1 MKITLSWLK
10 DHLETEATLSEIA
23 STLTMLGLEVEEVID
38 RAEELAPFK
47 VALVTAVEPH
57 PNADRLRLCT
67 VDTGEG
73 RIRVVCGAANVHAGM
88 KAVLAR
94 PGDVIPATGAALKK
108 SAIRGVESEGMLCS
122 AQELSIGEDEEG
134 IIELPV
140 GAPVGEP
147 FAGVLGL
154 DDPVIDVAITPNRG
168 DCLGVR
174 GIARDLAAAGV
185 GLLKPVAD
193 APVAA
198 AFPCPVGVR
207 LDFPPALRAAPCAMF
222 AGRMIRGVVNRPSPP
237 WLRARLKAI
246 GLRPISSLVDITN
259 YLTIDRARPLHV
271 FDADT
276 LAGNLTV
283 RLARPDERLM
293 ALNGKEYAL
302 DPEMTVIADEDGVLS
317 LGGLIGGEPSGC
329 TPRTVNVFLEC
340 ALFDPA
346 RTAATGRK
354 LAVESDARYRFER
367 GVDPASVLPGIEA
380 ATRLILELCGGE
392 ASEIVVAGREPA
404 VRRKVPF
411 RPARVHHL
419 GGVDLPEDRM
429 RGILESLGFEVR
441 AVEDT
446 LEVTP
451 PSWRSDI
458 DGEADLVEEVLR
470 IHGYDKIP
478 PVSLPREAALPRGAL
493 TPLQLRAAAV
503 RRALAG
509 RGMVEAVTWSFV
521 SEDHARLFGGV
532 DERLRLVNPISADL
546 SMMRPSGL
554 PSLIAAAG
562 RNADRGLGDSV
573 LFEIGPVF
581 ADDTPEGQAL
591 AAAGVRA
598 GASGP
603 RNWAQ
608 PPRDVDIFD
617 AKADILAALAA
628 AGVAPDS
635 VQIDPAGPDWYHPG
649 RCGTVVLRP
658 KTVLGHFGEIHPG
671 VLSGMDVAGPMVGFE
686 LVLSRLPE
694 PKRKAGRARPP
705 FRPSPFQPVE
715 RDFAFVV
722 DASVPA
728 EAVVRAAKGAD
739 RALITEVSVFDLY
752 AGPGVEAGRK
762 SLAIAVRLQPSERT
776 LTDAEIEAVASR
788 IVASVEKATGGT
800 LRK

>member
-1 MKITLSWLK
+1 
-10 DHLETEATLSEIA
+10 
-23 STLTMLGLEVEEVID
+23 
-38 RAEELAPFK
+38 
-47 VALVTAVEPH
+47 
-57 PNADRLRLCT
+57 
-67 VDTGEG
+67 
-73 RIRVVCGAANVHAGM
+73 
-88 KAVLAR
+88 
-94 PGDVIPATGAALKK
+94 
-108 SAIRGVESEGMLCS
+108 
-122 AQELSIGEDEEG
+122 
-134 IIELPV
+134 
-140 GAPVGEP
+140 
-147 FAGVLGL
+147 
-154 DDPVIDVAITPNRG
+154 
-168 DCLGVR
+168 
-174 GIARDLAAAGV
+174 
-185 GLLKPVAD
+185 
-193 APVAA
+193 
-198 AFPCPVGVR
+198 
-207 LDFPPALRAAPCAMF
+207 
-222 AGRMIRGVVNRPSPP
+222 
-237 WLRARLKAI
+237 
-246 GLRPISSLVDITN
+246 
-259 YLTIDRARPLHV
+259 
-271 FDADT
+271 
-276 LAGNLTV
+276 
-283 RLARPDERLM
+283 M

-317 LGGLIGGEPSGC
+317 LGGVIGGEPSGC

-367 GVDPASVLPGIEA
+367 GVDLRSVLPGIEA

-392 ASEIVVAGREPA
+392 ASDIVVAGREPA
-404 VRRKVPF
+404 LRQKVVL

-419 GGVDLPEDRM
+419 GGVDLPEDRT

-441 AVEDT
+441 AAEET

-470 IHGYDKIP
+470 IHGYDNIP
-478 PVSLPREAALPRGAL
+478 PVSVPREAALPKGAL
-493 TPLQLRAAAV
+493 TRQQLRAFAV

-521 SEDHARLFGGV
+521 SDQQARLFGGI

-546 SMMRPSGL
+546 SVMRPSGL

-562 RNADRGLGDSV
+562 RNADRGLKDAV
-573 LFEIGPVF
+573 LFEIGPAF
-581 ADDTPEGQAL
+581 ADDTIEGQAL

-608 PPRDVDIFD
+608 PPRRVDVFD
-617 AKADILAALAA
+617 AKADILAALVA
-628 AGVAPDS
+628 AGVAPDA
-635 VQIDPAGPDWYHPG
+635 VQVEPTGPDWYHPG

-658 KTVLGHFGEIHPG
+658 KDVVGHFGEIHPS
-671 VLSGMDVAGPMVGFE
+671 VLSEMDVAGPVVAFE
-686 LVLSRLPE
+686 LILSRIPE
-694 PKRKAGRARPP
+694 PKRRPGRARPP
-705 FRPSPFQPVE
+705 FHPSPFQPVE

-728 EAVVRAAKGAD
+728 AAIVRAAKGAD
-739 RALITEVSVFDLY
+739 RELITEVSVFDLY
-752 AGPGVEAGRK
+752 AGPGVEPGRK
-762 SLAIAVRLQPSERT
+762 SLAIAVRLQPRERT